1 MDKLHKNIFLV
12 KLQFLTNRISFH
24 KRNIIHWFKKDLDVI
39 RQSKSFV
46 SFKKS
51 EKKNFSQYF
60 RTSEQALDT
69 LMLQK

>member
-46 SFKKS
+46 SFKKN
-51 EKKNFSQYF
+51 EKKTLVSISELQ
-60 RTSEQALDT
+60 TEQALDT
-69 LMLQK
+69 

>member
-46 SFKKS
+46 SFKKN
-51 EKKNFSQYF
+51 EKKTLVSI
-60 RTSEQALDT
+60 SELQNKSLT
-69 LMLQK
+69 L